1 MENITQSEIIVEGND
16 LEDALSSAADQLGVD
31 RLNLEYRVVESDAGG
46 IFGIFK
52 KKRITI
58 KAWRRSAAAALGE
71 ADEFL
76 SGILE
81 RMGITARIAGRETP
95 DGLILTI
102 EGDSDGLV
110 IGRNGQ
116 TLDALQYIVNRY
128 MQRDQNR
135 RIRVILDSEGYRK
148 KREQAIRRIAQAIAK
163 KVRRTG
169 RPVAAQPMDSGE
181 RRLFH
186 LALKED
192 RELRT
197 ESRGEGDKRK
207 VIVYPVK
214 R

>member
-1 MENITQSEIIVEGND
+1 MEQITQSEIVVEGND
-16 LEDALSSAADQLGVD
+16 LEDALNAAADQLGVD
-31 RLNLEYRVVESDAGG
+31 RPNLEYRVVDSDAGG

-58 KAWRRSAAAALGE
+58 KAWRRSAGAALGE

-76 SGILE
+76 SGILD
-81 RMGITARIAGRETP
+81 RMGITARISGRETP
-95 DGLILTI
+95 DGLMLTV

-135 RIRVILDSEGYRK
+135 RIRVILDSEGYRR
-148 KREQAIRRIAQAIAK
+148 KREQAIGRIAQSIAK
-163 KVRRTG
+163 KVKRTG

-186 LALKED
+186 LALKGD